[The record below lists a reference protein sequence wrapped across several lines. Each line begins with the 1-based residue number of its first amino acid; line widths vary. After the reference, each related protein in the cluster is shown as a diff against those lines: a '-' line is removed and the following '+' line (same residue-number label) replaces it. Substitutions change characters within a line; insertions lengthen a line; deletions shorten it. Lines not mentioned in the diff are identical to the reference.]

1 MKIILLLCAFILI
14 GCVSPQSNRPF
25 AKRKQAMNA
34 FQKRF
39 RALDVDGNG
48 ELSRT
53 EFSKSQAA
61 QRSTDSDNLF
71 KSADTSGD
79 EVLTLKELQQ
89 ALRKLK
95 LNRNWYSPTISRG
108 HVNIREHTE
117 TQAAPAENGR
127 GLPSKCRSNFFFH

>member
-53 EFSKSQAA
+53 EFSESQAA
-61 QRSTDSDNLF
+61 QRSADSDNLF
-71 KSADTSGD
+71 KSADSNSDGA
-79 EVLTLKELQQ
+79 LTLKELQQ
-89 ALRKLK
+89 AFRKVR
-95 LNRNWYSPTISRG
+95 LNRN
-108 HVNIREHTE
+108 
-117 TQAAPAENGR
+117 
-127 GLPSKCRSNFFFH
+127 